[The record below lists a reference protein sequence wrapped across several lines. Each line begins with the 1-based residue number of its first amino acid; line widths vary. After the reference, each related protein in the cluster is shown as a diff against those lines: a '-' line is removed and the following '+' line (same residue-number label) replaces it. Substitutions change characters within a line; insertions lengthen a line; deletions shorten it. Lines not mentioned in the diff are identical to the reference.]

1 MDNEEN
7 DDVEGHSIRRPT
19 NGNTVVVSN
28 RAPNRRYYCCN
39 CLCLTGLYILLQYT
53 CSIFL

>member
-19 NGNTVVVSN
+19 NSNTVVV
-28 RAPNRRYYCCN
+28 
-39 CLCLTGLYILLQYT
+39 TGRQTVGIIAVIA
-53 CSIFL
+53 SV